1 VANKLFSFLQKANL
15 DGREGRNGEADDE
28 LNDHEVDDQ
37 DYGNDHV
44 QILKK
49 LFPLVKEH
57 EDILRKLYYAE
68 HTLEA
73 C

>member
-1 VANKLFSFLQKANL
+1 LFSFLQKANL

-57 EDILRKLYYAE
+57 
-68 HTLEA
+68 
-73 C
+73 